1 MFCAC
6 FLNMRACSL
15 SPFCKERRRFFFP
28 DLSSFSV
35 KMPICTGVPA
45 KVSTQHRDAASSRDR
60 LGVRARDAGRRSG
73 ARLRAHMGF
82 VVSIFAGSL
91 ACFSLMFF
99 RFCLFRRF
107 FFRLLLMCFRFMENP
122 AIDPIFFPILLGARR
137 LGSPPGGLRT
147 CSRHSRKFA
156 EKVKEKKP
164 PRLAPWREPQHA
176 RAPDTASYDG
186 VCCPRTPTTT
196 RAADPVRHNG
206 VVHLALLPRRAGLCH
221 LLALCA
227 EARLTGAF
235 AEEGRAG
242 VAGRKSSPL
251 GCGRSTHAAGKSL
264 CRPGCMPG
272 AFDCGRLGRGRRRG
286 VASGAE

>member
-35 KMPICTGVPA
+35 KMPICTGVQA

-99 RFCLFRRF
+99 RFCLLRRF

-122 AIDPIFFPILLGARR
+122 AIDPIFFPIFLGARR
-137 LGSPPGGLRT
+137 LGCLLQDSQVVSARVVVTPVQV
-147 CSRHSRKFA
+147 RKI
-156 EKVKEKKP
+156 
-164 PRLAPWREPQHA
+164 
-176 RAPDTASYDG
+176 
-186 VCCPRTPTTT
+186 
-196 RAADPVRHNG
+196 
-206 VVHLALLPRRAGLCH
+206 
-221 LLALCA
+221 
-227 EARLTGAF
+227 
-235 AEEGRAG
+235 
-242 VAGRKSSPL
+242 
-251 GCGRSTHAAGKSL
+251 RS
-264 CRPGCMPG
+264 
-272 AFDCGRLGRGRRRG
+272 
-286 VASGAE
+286 